1 MQSDN
6 INHSS
11 ADGLSEIQEK
21 ITEAE
26 LYLSQALFDEARQVY
41 QQLLEE
47 LGSLLQKGSTDSAL
61 RQTCESHRGF
71 IREQLAL
78 IERQEAEFH
87 GQPSEAQPEEHVAAR
102 EGDGSA
108 AFNRGQAFLDIGLFA
123 EAIQEFQSAATLG
136 FKPIECSLQI
146 GKAHFQL
153 GQHREGLRILEKT
166 YKQKGLDDSDRNLL
180 LGQMAVGYETAGD
193 MEKALEF
200 YQQLAAS
207 DPTHRTAAKKVKSL
221 ADGGDR
227 YQLNVVKLHL
237 KNEQFSKAIKTL
249 RHIESEQQ
257 VPVDRLI
264 PLYEQVLEQDPGNAD
279 AMERVAAIYQQML
292 DNGGAKTD
300 IRLKLA
306 RHFLRAGEFDSA
318 ANEYLEV
325 MLEDTP
331 YKLTAL
337 TELGEAL
344 LKKQDYDRTLELME
358 DALPWIE
365 SIKPGPETLKYYYL
379 LGTACERKNLYDRAQ
394 TYFQR
399 AASIDPT
406 HKVIRSK
413 LQTQT
418 QTQIQTQKSLF
429 SGGKGLLG
437 LEVDADL
444 QYEIQAEVGQDEIHQ
459 IVRVRE
465 VPSGTFRVAKTL
477 LPQLSGGAKVK
488 DFIVKWAYEQVNME
502 NRNIARVLDVAES
515 EGHYYL
521 IMEDFDTT
529 LEDLLKE
536 KTHLSMTEAVSL
548 ARALLNAL
556 AYAHSHRGAD
566 DTLRKI
572 FHLALN
578 SKRVMV
584 SDQLSNAKVA
594 DFGLVYQLHNML
606 DIRTSYEELSAY
618 ELAYMAPE
626 LFNRAPAR
634 MPDKMKQA
642 ADLYSFGLVFY
653 QAITG
658 KLPFEGPSPE
668 DFKKQHNEKYPV
680 PPRVHIS
687 SIPAKLD
694 EAILRCLHKDPKKR
708 WRTPT
713 ELDLAL
719 EKIHT

>member
-21 ITEAE
+21 IHEAE
-26 LYLSQALFDEARQVY
+26 LYLSQGLFDEARQVY

-47 LGSLLQKGSTDSAL
+47 LGSLSQKASTDPAF
-61 RQTCESHRGF
+61 RQTYESRRGF

-87 GQPSEAQPEEHVAAR
+87 GQPSEAKPEEHIDAQ
-102 EGDGSA
+102 EGEGSA
-108 AFNRGQAFLDIGLFA
+108 AFNRGQAFLDIGLYA
-123 EAIQEFQSAATLG
+123 EAIQEFQSAASLG
-136 FKPIECSLQI
+136 FQPIECSLQI
-146 GKAHFQL
+146 GKAHIQL

-166 YKQKGLDDSDRNLL
+166 YRQKGLDDTDRNVL

-221 ADGGDR
+221 AKDSDR
-227 YQLNVVKLHL
+227 YELNVVKLHL

-249 RHIESEQQ
+249 RHMESEQQ
-257 VPVDRLI
+257 VPVDRLV
-264 PLYEQVLEQDPGNAD
+264 PLYEQVLEKDPGNAD
-279 AMERVAAIYQQML
+279 AMERVAAIYQEML
-292 DNGGAKTD
+292 DNGSEKTD

-306 RHFLRAGEFDSA
+306 RHLLRAGEFDSA
-318 ANEYLEV
+318 ANEYLHV

-337 TELGEAL
+337 TEFGEAL
-344 LKKQDYDRTLELME
+344 LKRQDYDRTLEVLE

-379 LGTACERKNLYDRAQ
+379 MGTACERKNLYDRAQ

-413 LQTQT
+413 VQTQT
-418 QTQIQTQKSLF
+418 QGPLLST
-429 SGGKGLLG
+429 GKGLLG
-437 LEVDADL
+437 LQVDPNL
-444 QYEIQAEVGQDEIHQ
+444 KYEIQAELGQDEIHQ

-488 DFIVKWAYEQVNME
+488 DFIVKWAYEQLNME
-502 NRNIARVLDVAES
+502 NRNITRVLDVAEH

-521 IMEDFDTT
+521 IMENFDST

-536 KTHLSMTEAVSL
+536 KPHLSIAEALSL

-578 SKRVMV
+578 SKRVIV
-584 SDQLSNAKVA
+584 SDQVSNAKIT
-594 DFGLVYQLHNML
+594 DFGLVYQLSNML
-606 DIRTSYEELSAY
+606 DLTTNYEKLSAF

-653 QAITG
+653 QALTG

-694 EAILRCLHKDPKKR
+694 EAILKCLHKDPKKR

-719 EKIHT
+719 EKIPTK

>member
-1 MQSDN
+1 
-6 INHSS
+6 
-11 ADGLSEIQEK
+11 
-21 ITEAE
+21 
-26 LYLSQALFDEARQVY
+26 
-41 QQLLEE
+41 
-47 LGSLLQKGSTDSAL
+47 
-61 RQTCESHRGF
+61 
-71 IREQLAL
+71 
-78 IERQEAEFH
+78 
-87 GQPSEAQPEEHVAAR
+87 
-102 EGDGSA
+102 
-108 AFNRGQAFLDIGLFA
+108 
-123 EAIQEFQSAATLG
+123 
-136 FKPIECSLQI
+136 
-146 GKAHFQL
+146 
-153 GQHREGLRILEKT
+153 
-166 YKQKGLDDSDRNLL
+166 
-180 LGQMAVGYETAGD
+180 MAVGYETAGD
-193 MEKALEF
+193 MEKALEL

-207 DPTHRTAAKKVKSL
+207 DPTHRTAAKKVESL
-221 ADGGDR
+221 AKDSDR
-227 YQLNVVKLHL
+227 YQLNLVKLHL

-249 RHIESEQQ
+249 RHMESEQE
-257 VPVDRLI
+257 VSVDRLV
-264 PLYEQVLEQDPGNAD
+264 PLYEQVLEKDPGNAD
-279 AMERVAAIYQQML
+279 AMERVTAIYQQML
-292 DNGGAKTD
+292 DNGSAKTD

-306 RHFLRAGEFDSA
+306 RHLLRAGEFDSA

-337 TELGEAL
+337 TELGQAL
-344 LKKQDYDRTLELME
+344 LQKQDYDRTLELLE

-365 SIKPGPETLKYYYL
+365 SIKPGPETLQYYYL
-379 LGTACERKNLYDRAQ
+379 MGTACEKKNLYDQAQ

-406 HKVIRSK
+406 HQAIRSK
-413 LQTQT
+413 VQTQT
-418 QTQIQTQKSLF
+418 QRPLWST
-429 SGGKGLLG
+429 GKDLLG
-437 LEVDADL
+437 LHVDTDL
-444 QYEIQAEVGQDEIHQ
+444 QYEIQAELGQDEIHQ
-459 IVRVRE
+459 IFRVRE

-502 NRNIARVLDVAES
+502 NRNITRVVDVAES
-515 EGHYYL
+515 EGQYYL
-521 IMEDFDTT
+521 IMENFDST
-529 LEDLLKE
+529 LEDLLRE
-536 KTHLSMTEAVSL
+536 KTHLPIAEALGL

-578 SKRVMV
+578 SRRVVV
-584 SDQLSNAKVA
+584 SDQVSNAKIT
-594 DFGLVYQLHNML
+594 DFGLVFQLNNML
-606 DIRTSYEELSAY
+606 DLTTSYEELSAF

-653 QAITG
+653 QALTG

-668 DFKKQHNEKYPV
+668 DFKKQHNEQYPV
-680 PPRVHIS
+680 PPRVFIS

-719 EKIHT
+719 EKIPT

>member
-11 ADGLSEIQEK
+11 ANGLSEIQEK
-21 ITEAE
+21 INEAE
-26 LYLSQALFDEARQVY
+26 LYLSQGLFDEARQAY
-41 QQLLEE
+41 QQLLKE
-47 LGSLLQKGSTDSAL
+47 LGSLSQKGSTDPAF
-61 RQTCESHRGF
+61 RQTCESRRGF
-71 IREQLAL
+71 VREQLAL

-87 GQPSEAQPEEHVAAR
+87 GQPSEAKPEEHVAAQ
-102 EGDGSA
+102 EGEGSA

-123 EAIQEFQSAATLG
+123 EAIQEFQNAATSG
-136 FKPIECSLQI
+136 FQPIECSLQI
-146 GKAHFQL
+146 GKAHIQL

-166 YKQKGLDDSDRNLL
+166 YKQKGLDDTDRNVL

-193 MEKALEF
+193 MEKALEL

-207 DPTHRTAAKKVKSL
+207 DPTHRTAAKKVESL
-221 ADGGDR
+221 AKDDDR

-249 RHIESEQQ
+249 RHMESEQQ
-257 VPVDRLI
+257 VPVDRLV
-264 PLYEQVLEQDPGNAD
+264 PLYEQVLEKDPGNAD

-292 DNGGAKTD
+292 DNGSEKTD

-306 RHFLRAGEFDSA
+306 RHLLRAGEFDSA

-337 TELGEAL
+337 TEFGKAL
-344 LKKQDYDRTLELME
+344 MKKRDYDRTLELLE

-365 SIKPGPETLKYYYL
+365 SIKPGPETLQYYYL
-379 LGTACERKNLYDRAQ
+379 LGTACEKKNLYDQAQ

-406 HKVIRSK
+406 HEAIRSK
-413 LQTQT
+413 VQTQT
-418 QTQIQTQKSLF
+418 QGPLLSK
-429 SGGKGLLG
+429 GKGLLS
-437 LEVDADL
+437 LHVDTDL
-444 QYEIQAEVGQDEIHQ
+444 QYEIQAELGQDELHQ
-459 IVRVRE
+459 IFRVRE

-515 EGHYYL
+515 DGQYYL
-521 IMEDFDTT
+521 IMEDFGST

-536 KTHLSMTEAVSL
+536 KTHLPIAEAVSL

-578 SKRVMV
+578 SKRVVV
-584 SDQLSNAKVA
+584 SDQVSNAKIT
-594 DFGLVYQLHNML
+594 DFGLVFQLNNML
-606 DIRTSYEELSAY
+606 DLTANYEELSAF
-618 ELAYMAPE
+618 ELAFMAPE
-626 LFNRAPAR
+626 LFNRPPAR

-653 QAITG
+653 KALTG
-658 KLPFEGPSPE
+658 KLPFKGPSPE

-680 PPRVHIS
+680 PPRVFIS

-694 EAILRCLHKDPKKR
+694 EAILKCLHKDPKKR

-719 EKIHT
+719 EKIPT

>member
-11 ADGLSEIQEK
+11 DNGLSEIQEK
-21 ITEAE
+21 INEAE
-26 LYLSQALFDEARQVY
+26 LYLSQGLFEEARQVY
-41 QQLLEE
+41 QQLLKE
-47 LGSLLQKGSTDSAL
+47 LRSHSQRASTDPAF
-61 RQTCESHRGF
+61 RQTYESFRGS
-71 IREQLAL
+71 IQEQLAL

-87 GQPSEAQPEEHVAAR
+87 GQPAEAKSEEHLTPQ
-102 EGDGSA
+102 EGEGNA

-136 FKPIECSLQI
+136 FQPIECSLQI
-146 GKAHFQL
+146 GKAHIQL

-166 YKQKGLDDSDRNLL
+166 YEQKGLDDTARNVL

-200 YQQLAAS
+200 YQQLAAN

-221 ADGGDR
+221 AKDSDP

-249 RHIESEQQ
+249 RHMESEQQ
-257 VPVDRLI
+257 VPVDRLV
-264 PLYEQVLEQDPGNAD
+264 PLYEQVLEKDPGNAD

-306 RHFLRAGEFDSA
+306 RHLLRAGEFDSA

-325 MLEDTP
+325 MLDDTP

-344 LKKQDYDRTLELME
+344 LKKHDYDRTLELME

-379 LGTACERKNLYDRAQ
+379 LGIACEKKNLYDQAQ

-406 HKVIRSK
+406 HEVIRSK
-413 LQTQT
+413 VQTQT
-418 QTQIQTQKSLF
+418 QGPLLST
-429 SGGKGLLG
+429 GKGLLG
-437 LEVDADL
+437 LNVDTGL
-444 QYEIQAEVGQDEIHQ
+444 QYEIQAELGRDEIQQ
-459 IVRVRE
+459 IFRVRE
-465 VPSGTFRVAKTL
+465 VQSGTFRVAKTL

-488 DFIVKWAYEQVNME
+488 DFIVKWVYEQVNME
-502 NRNIARVLDVAES
+502 NRNITRVLDVAES
-515 EGHYYL
+515 EGQYYL
-521 IMEDFDTT
+521 IMENFDST
-529 LEDLLKE
+529 LEELLKE
-536 KTHLSMTEAVSL
+536 KTHLPIAEALGL

-578 SKRVMV
+578 SKRVV
-584 SDQLSNAKVA
+584 VGDQVSNAKIT
-594 DFGLVYQLHNML
+594 DFGLVYQLSNML
-606 DIRTSYEELSAY
+606 DVITNYEDLSAY

-626 LFNRAPAR
+626 LFNRAPTR

-653 QAITG
+653 QALTG
-658 KLPFEGPSPE
+658 KLPFKGPSPE
-668 DFKKQHNEKYPV
+668 DFKKQHNEEYPV

-694 EAILRCLHKDPKKR
+694 EAILKCLHKDPKKR

-719 EKIHT
+719 EKIPTK

>member
-6 INHSS
+6 SNHSS
-11 ADGLSEIQEK
+11 ANGLSEIQEK
-21 ITEAE
+21 INEAE
-26 LYLSQALFDEARQVY
+26 LYLSQGLFEEARQVY
-41 QQLLEE
+41 QQLLKE
-47 LGSLLQKGSTDSAL
+47 LRSHSQRASTDPAF
-61 RQTCESHRGF
+61 RQSYESFRGS

-87 GQPSEAQPEEHVAAR
+87 GQPSEAKPEEPVAAQ
-102 EGDGSA
+102 EGEGSA

-136 FKPIECSLQI
+136 FQPIECSLQI
-146 GKAHFQL
+146 GKAHMQL

-166 YKQKGLDDSDRNLL
+166 YEQKGLDDTDRNVL

-207 DPTHRTAAKKVKSL
+207 DPTHRTAAKKVQSL
-221 ADGGDR
+221 AKDSDR

-237 KNEQFSKAIKTL
+237 KNQQFSKAIKTL
-249 RHIESEQQ
+249 RHLESEQQ
-257 VPVDRLI
+257 VPVDRLV
-264 PLYEQVLEQDPGNAD
+264 PLYEQVLEKDPGNTD

-306 RHFLRAGEFDSA
+306 RHLLRAGEFDSA
-318 ANEYLEV
+318 ANEYLKV
-325 MLEDTP
+325 ILEDTP

-365 SIKPGPETLKYYYL
+365 SFKPGPETLKYYYL
-379 LGTACERKNLYDRAQ
+379 LGTACEKKNLYDQAQ

-406 HKVIRSK
+406 HEVIRSK
-413 LQTQT
+413 VQTQT
-418 QTQIQTQKSLF
+418 QGPLLST
-429 SGGKGLLG
+429 GKGLLG
-437 LEVDADL
+437 LQVDTDL
-444 QYEIQAEVGQDEIHQ
+444 QYEIQVELAKDEIHQ
-459 IVRVRE
+459 IFRVRE
-465 VPSGTFRVAKTL
+465 IPSGTFRVAKTL
-477 LPQLSGGAKVK
+477 LPQLSGGATVK
-488 DFIVKWAYEQVNME
+488 DFIVKWVYEQVNIE
-502 NRNIARVLDVAES
+502 NRNITRVLDVAES
-515 EGHYYL
+515 AGQYYL
-521 IMEDFDTT
+521 IMEDFDRT

-536 KTHLSMTEAVSL
+536 KTHLSIAEAVSL

-578 SKRVMV
+578 SKRVVV
-584 SDQLSNAKVA
+584 SDQVSTAKII
-594 DFGLVYQLHNML
+594 DFGLVYQLNNML
-606 DIRTSYEELSAY
+606 DLATNYEKLSAY

-626 LFNRAPAR
+626 LFNRAPVR

-642 ADLYSFGLVFY
+642 ADLYSFGIVFY
-653 QAITG
+653 QALTG
-658 KLPFEGPSPE
+658 KLPFKGPSPE
-668 DFKKQHNEKYPV
+668 DFKKQHNEQYPV
-680 PPRVHIS
+680 PPRVYIS

-694 EAILRCLHKDPKKR
+694 EAILKCLHKDPKKR

-719 EKIHT
+719 EKIPT

>member
-11 ADGLSEIQEK
+11 ANGLSEIQEK
-21 ITEAE
+21 INEAE
-26 LYLSQALFDEARQVY
+26 LYLSQGLFEEARQIY
-41 QQLLEE
+41 QQLLKE
-47 LGSLLQKGSTDSAL
+47 LRSHSQRASTDPAF
-61 RQTCESHRGF
+61 RQTYESFRGS
-71 IREQLAL
+71 IQEQLAL

-87 GQPSEAQPEEHVAAR
+87 GQPSSEVKPEEPVTAQ
-102 EGDGSA
+102 EGEGSA

-136 FKPIECSLQI
+136 FQPIECSLQI
-146 GKAHFQL
+146 GKAHIQL

-166 YKQKGLDDSDRNLL
+166 YEQKGLDDTARNVL

-207 DPTHRTAAKKVKSL
+207 DPTHRTAARKVKSL
-221 ADGGDR
+221 AKDSDR

-249 RHIESEQQ
+249 RHMESEQQ
-257 VPVDRLI
+257 VPVDRLV
-264 PLYEQVLEQDPGNAD
+264 PLYEQVLEKDPGNAD

-306 RHFLRAGEFDSA
+306 RHLLRAGEFDSA

-344 LKKQDYDRTLELME
+344 LKKQDYERTLELME

-365 SIKPGPETLKYYYL
+365 SIKPGPEMLKYYYL
-379 LGTACERKNLYDRAQ
+379 LGTACEKKNLYDRAQ

-406 HKVIRSK
+406 HEVIRSK
-413 LQTQT
+413 VQTQT
-418 QTQIQTQKSLF
+418 QGPLLST
-429 SGGKGLLG
+429 GKGLLG
-437 LEVDADL
+437 LNVDTDL
-444 QYEIQAEVGQDEIHQ
+444 QYEIQAELDRDEIHQ
-459 IVRVRE
+459 IFRVRE
-465 VPSGTFRVAKTL
+465 VQSGTFRVAKTL

-488 DFIVKWAYEQVNME
+488 DFIVKWVYEQVNME
-502 NRNIARVLDVAES
+502 NRNITRVLDVAES
-515 EGHYYL
+515 EGQYYL
-521 IMEDFDTT
+521 IMEDFDST
-529 LEDLLKE
+529 LEELLKE
-536 KTHLSMTEAVSL
+536 KTHLPIAEAVTL
-548 ARALLNAL
+548 AKALLNAL

-578 SKRVMV
+578 SKRVVV
-584 SDQLSNAKVA
+584 SDQVSNAKVT
-594 DFGLVYQLHNML
+594 DFGLVYQLSNML
-606 DIRTSYEELSAY
+606 DLTTNYKELSAY

-626 LFNRAPAR
+626 LFNRAPGR

-653 QAITG
+653 QALTG
-658 KLPFEGPSPE
+658 KLPFKGPSPE
-668 DFKKQHNEKYPV
+668 DFKKQHNEQYPV
-680 PPRVHIS
+680 PPRVFIS

-694 EAILRCLHKDPKKR
+694 EAILKCLHKDPKKR

-719 EKIHT
+719 EKIPT

>member
-1 MQSDN
+1 
-6 INHSS
+6 
-11 ADGLSEIQEK
+11 
-21 ITEAE
+21 
-26 LYLSQALFDEARQVY
+26 
-41 QQLLEE
+41 
-47 LGSLLQKGSTDSAL
+47 
-61 RQTCESHRGF
+61 
-71 IREQLAL
+71 
-78 IERQEAEFH
+78 
-87 GQPSEAQPEEHVAAR
+87 
-102 EGDGSA
+102 
-108 AFNRGQAFLDIGLFA
+108 
-123 EAIQEFQSAATLG
+123 
-136 FKPIECSLQI
+136 
-146 GKAHFQL
+146 
-153 GQHREGLRILEKT
+153 LEKT
-166 YKQKGLDDSDRNLL
+166 YKQKGLDDTDRIVL

-193 MEKALEF
+193 MEKALEL

-207 DPTHRTAAKKVKSL
+207 DPTHRTAAKKVESL
-221 ADGGDR
+221 AKDSDR

-249 RHIESEQQ
+249 RHMESEQQ
-257 VPVDRLI
+257 VPVDRLV
-264 PLYEQVLEQDPGNAD
+264 PLYEQVLEKDPGNAD
-279 AMERVAAIYQQML
+279 AIERVAAIYQQML
-292 DNGGAKTD
+292 DNGSEKTD

-306 RHFLRAGEFDSA
+306 RHLLRAGEFDSA

-325 MLEDTP
+325 ILVDTP

-379 LGTACERKNLYDRAQ
+379 IGTACEKKNLYDQAQ

-406 HKVIRSK
+406 HEVIRSK
-413 LQTQT
+413 VQTQT
-418 QTQIQTQKSLF
+418 QGPLLST
-429 SGGKGLLG
+429 GKGLLG
-437 LEVDADL
+437 LHVDTDL
-444 QYEIQAEVGQDEIHQ
+444 QYEIQAELGQDEIHQ
-459 IVRVRE
+459 IFRVRE

-502 NRNIARVLDVAES
+502 NRNITQVLDVAES
-515 EGHYYL
+515 DGRYYL
-521 IMEDFDTT
+521 IMEDFGST
-529 LEDLLKE
+529 LEELLKE
-536 KTHLSMTEAVSL
+536 KTHLPIAEAVSL

-578 SKRVMV
+578 SKRVVV
-584 SDQLSNAKVA
+584 SDQVSNAKIT
-594 DFGLVYQLHNML
+594 DFGLVFQLNNML
-606 DIRTSYEELSAY
+606 DLTANYEELSAF
-618 ELAYMAPE
+618 ELAFMAPE
-626 LFNRAPAR
+626 LFNRPPAR

-653 QAITG
+653 KALTG
-658 KLPFEGPSPE
+658 KLPFKGPSPE

-680 PPRVHIS
+680 PPRVFIS

-694 EAILRCLHKDPKKR
+694 EAILKCLHKDPKKR

-719 EKIHT
+719 EKIPTK